1 MFILL
6 FLLQENLKARIAEL
20 EAALDAAQKV
30 EQRDKLN
37 LSKLQKQLSRVSFN
51 HAKLLHAIFSFYF
64 LKTARLLINICED
77 WYFRVELLAIADF
90 KPEIYLES

>member
-37 LSKLQKQLSRVSFN
+37 LSKLQKQLSRVSLTTQNFCMLYF
-51 HAKLLHAIFSFYF
+51 HFTFWKLLVF
-64 LKTARLLINICED
+64 
-77 WYFRVELLAIADF
+77 
-90 KPEIYLES
+90 